1 MRENLSNSRKGQ
13 KNLNEKLVFAILA
26 ALFAAIITALTA
38 YFHIP
43 AGHGY
48 IHVGDAFIFLA
59 ACMLPTPYAVAASA
73 IGGGLADI
81 LAGAPIW
88 APATIV
94 IKSLLVFSFTSKS
107 KKIINIRNIC
117 AIIVAMVITCAGYCV
132 YDGLVFGQWPVAIA
146 GIPDSIVQVGASGA
160 IFIVLAIAIDASK
173 LKTKLLKNFVK

>member
-1 MRENLSNSRKGQ
+1 MRL
-13 KNLNEKLVFAILA
+13 FYAIAA

-48 IHVGDAFIFLA
+48 IHVGDSFIFLA

-107 KKIINIRNIC
+107 KKIVNVRNIC
-117 AIIVAMVITCAGYCV
+117 AIIAAMVITCAGYCV
-132 YDGLVFGQWPVAIA
+132 YDGLVFGQWPIAIA
-146 GIPDSIVQVGASGA
+146 GIPDSIIQVAASGV
-160 IFIVLAIAIDASK
+160 IFFVLALAIDASK
-173 LKTKLLKNFVK
+173 LKTKLLNNSSR